1 MNSKVES
8 NIQDATPHV
17 AGLAGRERNYIP
29 FKKGV
34 TGMMKNENALDSGRK
49 NL

>member
-1 MNSKVES
+1 MNSKVEF

-17 AGLAGRERNYIP
+17 GGLAGRERNYIR
-29 FKKGV
+29 FKKGA
-34 TGMMKNENALDSGRK
+34 TGMMKYENALDSGRQ